1 MEEAKEAIEEIL
13 KTIGKVLK
21 KIIFII
27 LVLISF
33 LIILLPCAVYWLT
46 VDDGTYEEDEWSNVP
61 FAAAQ
66 YTNSTVIDENGKLT
80 SNNSAQELWDKM
92 IENNSRVDEYLDSPE
107 ELARLMKA
115 EIVTQYPDTRPNP
128 DEEIDWE
135 EIFEN
140 PDEFQGIIKFK
151 RANSNNNILTMTYV
165 DSDTFY
171 DWIELY
177 EQTGNEYYKNQALTH
192 FTLSKNESASSSNSD
207 NSSTESD
214 YTTNDIKTNCS
225 DAIVKAAKE
234 VGSPGAGLCQKWVRL
249 VYAKAG
255 LGNASYATAYQA
267 FKNNCV
273 STRKDNIPIGA
284 AVYGTGSGSS
294 AGHVGI
300 YIGNGQVMDN
310 IGYIRT
316 QSLDDW
322 IAWQERHSTVIPGE
336 KPGWLGWGWQSGS
349 PKILDTESNDNNQS
363 NSNEDT
369 TEDTTDS
376 NEVNTEETTSKDSY
390 TAVIATW
397 QQVDTTVTTN
407 VENSTQTQYSM
418 TTTNVNYEE
427 MVKKYTMPFDLLW
440 AFLVVGEGKNFVFE
454 LADLVYGSDIQI
466 TIHDNLTVNTD
477 IDEWNYTQRTKAIV
491 NADIVA
497 NCKDKSIAD
506 SIKNDVHDPD
516 KVYDDPDN
524 IKDKPYKTTKTVVTQ
539 TNTVDVALTRANTW
553 IVDYQND
560 YTYVAP
566 KETKTTDE
574 VRKDNEEYKEQPDNI
589 GDSYSCIHINMKK
602 EELKKKMQELNAQ
615 SSDSDTDMSIETM
628 ITQLAPVVFNEK
640 IKVEYYNK
648 YINISDTVTNKVN
661 TQEYTQGTPTVREK
675 TDPKAEDEENF
686 STIFNKYE
694 HRKNKS
700 NIKDASSWLFEIIET
715 NESTADMSD
724 LVRYL
729 LYKAT
734 GTSYGVKEYDFS
746 EYDASKFTSVST
758 NITGNTI
765 QEKVWF
771 GLKAVGYSDVSVA
784 AAMGNIHY
792 ESGTFDPKKV
802 EGGYNE
808 NNGGIGICQWT
819 NNNRGSQGRNTN
831 LRKYAKSKGKT
842 WQDEDIQVEF
852 LIAEV
857 TKNCKTDASKY
868 AGFAFLNSTYTGTPY
883 RYSEWTDAKDS
894 DSLDK
899 NQLNRLTE
907 VFCFTFE
914 RPNAAAGRSSMSTRQ
929 KYALQYYKQFHGKEA
944 PTTSGSS
951 IEVANGTAQQ
961 KLKYLF
967 PNGTP
972 TSASQA
978 KQYMAT
984 VDVPIT
990 TKSGTKT
997 TAKLTI
1003 HKQLVSDVQDVFKT
1017 AQDNGFRIYS
1027 AGGYKFRPMNNG
1039 GSGKL
1044 SHHSYGVAIDIN
1056 PNENYSH
1063 RGNTVYAGSFWNP
1076 SKSQYSIPK
1085 DGILV
1090 KAFKAKGW
1098 KWGGNWSGSY
1108 QDYMH
1113 FSFTGN

>member
-1 MEEAKEAIEEIL
+1 MPVYGGCGHAGIYYKDDEGNDWVLSFYGGSVHRDTLSHFLEYYGEGNTPVWGWQGGISVEMEENEAENSND
-13 KTIGKVLK
+13 TNDNTSK
-21 KIIFII
+21 KA
-27 LVLISF
+27 S
-33 LIILLPCAVYWLT
+33 T
-46 VDDGTYEEDEWSNVP
+46 VTQVNGDGYSQEYTSSAGITYKHYKQYEGTYANNHYWTGTIHHSGCGPTSVAILASGLVDSNKTPADIAAEMDAKYRETSYITLNNEMNSLGMTSNVI
-61 FAAAQ
+61 
-66 YTNSTVIDENGKLT
+66 NSP
-80 SNNSAQELWDKM
+80 SAD
-92 IENNSRVDEYLDSPE
+92 
-107 ELARLMKA
+107 
-115 EIVTQYPDTRPNP
+115 
-128 DEEIDWE
+128 
-135 EIFEN
+135 
-140 PDEFQGIIKFK
+140 
-151 RANSNNNILTMTYV
+151 
-165 DSDTFY
+165 
-171 DWIELY
+171 
-177 EQTGNEYYKNQALTH
+177 
-192 FTLSKNESASSSNSD
+192 
-207 NSSTESD
+207 
-214 YTTNDIKTNCS
+214 DIKTNLQNGKVMLVSVNGNTVFTNNSHIMALVDINSSGQVYICNPGS
-225 DAIVKAAKE
+225 SSLYGWYDISELMKGCNYIVVTDAKE
-234 VGSPGAGLCQKWVRL
+234 P
-249 VYAKAG
+249 
-255 LGNASYATAYQA
+255 NMASI
-267 FKNNCV
+267 
-273 STRKDNIPIGA
+273 S
-284 AVYGTGSGSS
+284 
-294 AGHVGI
+294 
-300 YIGNGQVMDN
+300 
-310 IGYIRT
+310 
-316 QSLDDW
+316 
-322 IAWQERHSTVIPGE
+322 
-336 KPGWLGWGWQSGS
+336 
-349 PKILDTESNDNNQS
+349 S
-363 NSNEDT
+363 NS
-369 TEDTTDS
+369 S
-376 NEVNTEETTSKDSY
+376 SSSY
-390 TAVIATW
+390 TAVVGTW
-397 QQVDTTVTTN
+397 QQIDTTVNTENDPNVTN
-407 VENSTQTQYSM
+407 SSQTQYTM
-418 TTTNVNYEE
+418 TTTNINYEE
-427 MVKKYTMPFDLLW
+427 MVKNYTMPFDLLW
-440 AFLVVGEGKNFVFE
+440 AFLVVGEDKEFAFE
-454 LADLVYGSDIQI
+454 LADLVYNSDIQI
-466 TIHDNLTVNTD
+466 TIHDNLTVSTD

-491 NADIVA
+491 NADIIA
-497 NCKDKSIAD
+497 NCKEKSIAD

-516 KVYDDPDN
+516 KGYDDPDN

-602 EELKKKMQELNAQ
+602 EELKKKMQELNGQ
-615 SSDSDTDMSIETM
+615 SSDSDTDMSIETI
-628 ITQLAPVVFNEK
+628 ITQLPPVVFNEK

-694 HRKNKS
+694 HRRNKS
-700 NIKDASSWLFEIIET
+700 NIKDVSSWLFEIIET
-715 NESTADMSD
+715 NESTANMAD

-734 GTSYGVKEYDFS
+734 GTSYGVKKYDFS
-746 EYDASKFTSVST
+746 EYDASQFTSVTS

-868 AGFAFLNSTYTGTPY
+868 AGFAFLNSTYTGTSY

-894 DSLDK
+894 DPLDK

-914 RPNAAAGRSSMSTRQ
+914 RPNADAGRSSMSTRQ
-929 KYALQYYKQFHGKEA
+929 KYALQYYNQFHGKEA

-967 PNGTP
+967 PNGMP
-972 TSASQA
+972 TSDSQA

-1063 RGNTVYAGSFWNP
+1063 KGKTVFAGSFWNP

-1098 KWGGNWSGSY
+1098 KWGGSWSSY

>member
-1 MEEAKEAIEEIL
+1 MEKAKGAIEEIL
-13 KTIGKVLK
+13 GKMGKVLK
-21 KIIFII
+21 KILLI
-27 LVLISF
+27 VLAIVPF
-33 LIILLPCAVYWLT
+33 LIILLPSAVYWLT
-46 VDDGTYEEDEWSNVP
+46 VDDGTYDEGDWSNVP
-61 FAAAQ
+61 FTAGQ
-66 YTNSTVIDENGKLT
+66 YIEGITINEDGTFN
-80 SNNSAQELWDKM
+80 SNNSAQELWKKM
-92 IENNSRVDEYLDSPE
+92 IQNNSRVNEYLDGPE

-115 EIVTQYPDTRPNP
+115 EIVTQYPDTREDP
-128 DEEIDWE
+128 DEEINWE

-140 PDEFQGIIKFK
+140 SDEFQGIIKFK
-151 RANSNNNILTMTYV
+151 RADSNNNISTMTYI

-177 EQTGNEYYKNQALTH
+177 AQTGNEYYKNQALTH
-192 FTLSKNESASSSNSD
+192 FTLNRNESADSGNSE
-207 NSSTESD
+207 TASD
-214 YTTNDIKTNCS
+214 YPISDIKTNYS

-249 VYAKAG
+249 VYVKAG
-255 LGNASYATAYQA
+255 LKNASYATAYQA

-310 IGYIRT
+310 IGSIRT

-322 IAWQERHSTVIPGE
+322 IAWQEKRPTVIPGE

-349 PKILDTESNDNNQS
+349 PRTLGKEFNDNNQS
-363 NSNEDT
+363 NSSEDKADSDEVS
-369 TEDTTDS
+369 TEQTDS
-376 NEVNTEETTSKDSY
+376 KASY

-397 QQVDTTVTTN
+397 EQVDTTVTTN
-407 VENSTQTQYSM
+407 DPNVKNNSATQYTM
-418 TTTNVNYEE
+418 TTTNINYEE
-427 MVKKYTMPFDLLW
+427 VVKNYTMPFDLLW
-440 AFLVVGEGKNFVFE
+440 AFLVVGEDKEFAFE
-454 LADLVYGSDIQI
+454 LADLVYNSDIQI
-466 TIHDNLTVNTD
+466 TIHDNLTVSTD

-491 NADIVA
+491 NADIIA
-497 NCKDKSIAD
+497 NCKEKSIAD

-516 KVYDDPDN
+516 KGYDDPDN

-574 VRKDNEEYKEQPDNI
+574 VKKDNEEYKEKPDSI
-589 GDSYSCIHINMKK
+589 GDSYSCIHINRKK
-602 EELKKKMQELNAQ
+602 EELKKKVQELNAQ
-615 SSDSDTDMSIETM
+615 SYEFSTDIDSSMKDI
-628 ITQLAPVVFNEK
+628 ITQSTPVIFNEK

-648 YINISDTVTNKVN
+648 YINIFDTVTNKVN
-661 TQEYTQGTPTVREK
+661 TQEYIQGTPTVREK

-700 NIKDASSWLFEIIET
+700 NIKDVSSWLFEIIET
-715 NESTADMSD
+715 NENTANMSD

-734 GTSYGVKEYDFS
+734 GTSYGVKKYDFS
-746 EYDASKFTSVST
+746 EYDASQFTSVTT

-819 NNNRGSQGRNTN
+819 NNSRGSQGRNTN

-857 TKNCKTDASKY
+857 TKNCKTDARKY
-868 AGFAFLNSTYTGTPY
+868 AGFAFLNSSYTGTSY

-894 DSLDK
+894 DPLDK

-914 RPNAAAGRSSMSTRQ
+914 RPNADAGRSSMSTRQ

-972 TSASQA
+972 TSDSQA

-1063 RGNTVYAGSFWNP
+1063 SGKKVYAGSFWNP
-1076 SKSQYSIPK
+1076 SKSKYSIPEN
-1085 DGILV
+1085 GILV